1 MRNNSY
7 IYGIP
12 HFNISDK
19 FTYFI
24 DLTNINYNSPIVALQ
39 KKHLYENARNEA
51 EKITSLL
58 KNDNATEIQS
68 AIKFLGVAAQNERK
82 KEILILK
89 AYKAKLQ
96 KELPRGKDI
105 DKILSSLDSANL
117 NNPKQLNQF
126 YNDLTSCLNILRQN
140 AEDYYTRLQQWKKHN
155 NKKMNELAQDDYR
168 FRAAGDIQAI
178 LNNIT
183 GMATKAQEKKVESF
197 AAKLRELVANY
208 IIDNNV
214 SHLCATG
221 EDFAAIVAA
230 ITLDIEKELQKELD
244 KDTEKNDFSELT
256 DKELQNFINEYS
268 SRTLAQ
274 QTRLQKALTAD
285 QDSLQDILY
294 AAKNILGIT
303 TLSGSAKATQITKA
317 NSRTSKMNERNSMFK
332 FFKNS
337 KKIDYNLLQELKAV
351 KFSSTTKT
359 SHGNLFEL
367 IQVLTNQNAIKIGGS
382 AATDTISMGS
392 VDIELEN
399 TDIGREIKQWRNEIA
414 NAYTEY
420 DMLKRESREQDR
432 TEAFLEMNK
441 EVEKAEEEIN
451 KLLEKLDIQVNDLF
465 IYHESLKLY
474 MGMETND
481 SDAFHGREMI
491 ILNYIDELYSLAGI
505 GDLVLPQKDALIFL
519 ALNLSNE
526 AVGAGAKNTLAHYL
540 SIFAGLLMFDD
551 VRNIAIEA
559 ARKVNS
565 EQSKTLKNIHL
576 YNLNGIYVPASM
588 ILTYTYQSLQQAY
601 DQIISGR
608 GAKVNIS
615 TNKIDKD
622 INVFLNTEDK
632 ISEYNV
638 SSYRYLWP
646 IMADK
651 ASSGT
656 TVRIAFLAAFNQ
668 FINELLG

>member
-1 MRNNSY
+1 
-7 IYGIP
+7 
-12 HFNISDK
+12 
-19 FTYFI
+19 
-24 DLTNINYNSPIVALQ
+24 
-39 KKHLYENARNEA
+39 
-51 EKITSLL
+51 
-58 KNDNATEIQS
+58 
-68 AIKFLGVAAQNERK
+68 
-82 KEILILK
+82 
-89 AYKAKLQ
+89 
-96 KELPRGKDI
+96 
-105 DKILSSLDSANL
+105 
-117 NNPKQLNQF
+117 
-126 YNDLTSCLNILRQN
+126 
-140 AEDYYTRLQQWKKHN
+140 
-155 NKKMNELAQDDYR
+155 
-168 FRAAGDIQAI
+168 
-178 LNNIT
+178 
-183 GMATKAQEKKVESF
+183 
-197 AAKLRELVANY
+197 
-208 IIDNNV
+208 
-214 SHLCATG
+214 
-221 EDFAAIVAA
+221 
-230 ITLDIEKELQKELD
+230 
-244 KDTEKNDFSELT
+244 
-256 DKELQNFINEYS
+256 
-268 SRTLAQ
+268 
-274 QTRLQKALTAD
+274 
-285 QDSLQDILY
+285 
-294 AAKNILGIT
+294 
-303 TLSGSAKATQITKA
+303 
-317 NSRTSKMNERNSMFK
+317 MNERNSMFK

-588 ILTYTYQSLQQAY
+588 ILTYTYQSL
-601 DQIISGR
+601 
-608 GAKVNIS
+608 
-615 TNKIDKD
+615 
-622 INVFLNTEDK
+622 
-632 ISEYNV
+632 
-638 SSYRYLWP
+638 
-646 IMADK
+646 
-651 ASSGT
+651 
-656 TVRIAFLAAFNQ
+656 
-668 FINELLG
+668 

>member
-12 HFNISDK
+12 NFNIGDK

-24 DLTNINYNSPIVALQ
+24 DLANINYNSPIVASQ
-39 KKHLYENARNEA
+39 KKRLYESAIDEAYEITNSLKDNNA
-51 EKITSLL
+51 S
-58 KNDNATEIQS
+58 EIQS
-68 AIKFLGVAAQNERK
+68 AIKFLGTAAQNERK
-82 KEILILK
+82 KEISILK

-105 DKILSSLDSANL
+105 DKILFSLDSANL
-117 NNPKQLNQF
+117 DNPKQLDQF
-126 YNDLTSCLNILRQN
+126 YNDLTNCLNILRQN
-140 AEDYYTRLQQWKKHN
+140 AEDYYARLQQWKKHN
-155 NKKMNELAQDDYR
+155 NKKMNELAQDDYH

-183 GMATKAQEKKVESF
+183 GMATKAQERKVESF
-197 AAKLRELVANY
+197 AAKLRKLVTNY
-208 IIDNNV
+208 IIDNNI
-214 SHLCATG
+214 SRLCATG

-256 DKELQNFINEYS
+256 DKELQNFMNEYS
-268 SRTLAQ
+268 SRALTQ
-274 QTRLQKALTAD
+274 QTRLQKALTIE
-285 QDSLQDILY
+285 QDSLQDILS
-294 AAKNILGIT
+294 ATKNILGIT
-303 TLSGSAKATQITKA
+303 TLSGSAKATQIAKA
-317 NSRTSKMNERNSMFK
+317 NSRTSKMNEKNSMFK

-351 KFSSTTKT
+351 KFSSSTKT

-367 IQVLTNQNAIKIGGS
+367 IQVLINQNAIKVGGS
-382 AATDTISMGS
+382 AATDTISMGA
-392 VDIELEN
+392 VTIELEN
-399 TDIGREIKQWRNEIA
+399 TDIGREIRQWRNEIA

-441 EVEKAEEEIN
+441 RVEKVEEEIN
-451 KLLEKLDIQVNDLF
+451 KLLKKLDTQVNDLF

-474 MGMETND
+474 MGIETND

-505 GDLVLPQKDALIFL
+505 RDLILPQKDALIFL
-519 ALNLSNE
+519 ALNLSNQ

-559 ARKVNS
+559 ARKISS
-565 EQSKTLKNIHL
+565 EQSEALKNIHL

-601 DQIISGR
+601 NQVISGR

-622 INVFLNTEDK
+622 INDFLNTKDK
-632 ISEYNV
+632 ISEYGV
-638 SSYRYLWP
+638 SSYKNLWP
-646 IMADK
+646 IMANK

-668 FINELLG
+668 FINELLT